1 MVLYKFYYFKSGNGC
16 KNVFKNAHSGAACI
30 LYDDDNCNG
39 EDGVKKM
46 SPGEVL
52 MSSLEFDVESVSVR
66 KGCSLIVYTGTFCL
80 GSGLREYYVHKSVIT
95 YAIDCFSTNILGNR
109 LTGDNHLFHDS
120 KDDMHITLD
129 EDEKLEKF
137 DDNVNSAVCSC
148 VNPV

>member
-1 MVLYKFYYFKSGNGC
+1 MY
-16 KNVFKNAHSGAACI
+16 
-30 LYDDDNCNG
+30 
-39 EDGVKKM
+39 
-46 SPGEVL
+46 
-52 MSSLEFDVESVSVR
+52 
-66 KGCSLIVYTGTFCL
+66 VY
-80 GSGLREYYVHKSVIT
+80 KSVIT

-148 VNPV
+148 VNPVWKYYQYHGARFYHAPFYHYPRYFYPVHHY